1 MEDGSAFLLILLLLI
16 LSAFF
21 SGSETAFFSLSRIY
35 LKKLEK
41 KNTASARRILNLLR
55 NPRRLLITILLG
67 NTFANIAVSS
77 LAALLAIQMARNL
90 DISASPVVTAQVI
103 LTTLVILIFCE
114 IIPKLIALSAANVY
128 AQASSLPLK
137 IIMFVLMPLVW
148 VIEKISLLTSRK
160 RGADKHLSD
169 QLTTEEFHNLIQSET
184 SRHSLDEHEKRML
197 VGLFRFREAKL
208 KEIYIPRVKVKAIE
222 ENQSIEELRDL
233 IISSGFSRIPVYR
246 ETIDDIRGIIYV
258 KDLILYPEKK
268 RIADIM
274 RPAWF
279 VTENMKVQNL
289 LNQFK
294 TRKLQMA
301 VVVDEY
307 GGTSGIISLEDIL
320 EEIVGEIHDEFDQ
333 AETPEITRVD
343 DKTYKLVGIYNIRQF
358 NQEFSTEIDPDEFD
372 NVAQFLLSEFNHVPA
387 TGESYVLDGTWEFRV
402 LESDGRSIKL
412 VQVSKIEEED

>member
-1 MEDGSAFLLILLLLI
+1 LEDGSAFLLILLLLL

-160 RGADKHLSD
+160 RGADKHISD

-320 EEIVGEIHDEFDQ
+320 EEIVGEIHDEFDH

-343 DKTYKLVGIYNIRQF
+343 DKTYKLTGIYNIRQF

>member
-1 MEDGSAFLLILLLLI
+1 LEDGSAFLLILLLLL

-160 RGADKHLSD
+160 RGADKHISD

-320 EEIVGEIHDEFDQ
+320 EEIVGEIHDEFDH

-343 DKTYKLVGIYNIRQF
+343 DKTYKLAGIYNIRQF

>member
-1 MEDGSAFLLILLLLI
+1 MEDGSAFLLILLLLL

-320 EEIVGEIHDEFDQ
+320 EEIVGEIHDEFDH

-343 DKTYKLVGIYNIRQF
+343 DKTYKLAGIYNIRQF

>member
-1 MEDGSAFLLILLLLI
+1 LEDGSAFLLILLLLL

-320 EEIVGEIHDEFDQ
+320 EEIVGEIHDEFDH

-343 DKTYKLVGIYNIRQF
+343 DKTYKLAGIYNIRQF

>member
-1 MEDGSAFLLILLLLI
+1 LEDGSAFLLILLLLL

-320 EEIVGEIHDEFDQ
+320 EEIVGEIHDEFDH

-343 DKTYKLVGIYNIRQF
+343 DKTYKLTGIYNIRQF